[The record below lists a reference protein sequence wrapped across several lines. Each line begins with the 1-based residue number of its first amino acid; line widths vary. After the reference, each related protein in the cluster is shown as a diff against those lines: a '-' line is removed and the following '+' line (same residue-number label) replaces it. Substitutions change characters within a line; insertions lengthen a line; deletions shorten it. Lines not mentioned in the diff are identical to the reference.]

1 LYIYAKQGG
10 WRYLQK
16 GDGSKADYSP
26 EEWRQTRGLQVVQAT
41 RKRHKNNKGQKRK
54 QWIEA
59 VRQFWER
66 QNAGLPAPVTPG
78 PPIDWANLP
87 VPDME
92 VVSDEEEAAVPA
104 EIPPILIQAWA
115 ARRELAAKAAE
126 DRAAQASAALGGGD
140 AHAPPVG
147 GVAAHAAVGG
157 VAAHAAVGGVAAHAS
172 PVGGGAASTV
182 AGNGDGSAASTVAG
196 NGPAMEAA
204 SSAAASN
211 MPAGFPLRPPGLPG
225 FGTGAA
231 ASPVTRKRPA
241 AASPRS

>member
-1 LYIYAKQGG
+1 M
-10 WRYLQK
+10 
-16 GDGSKADYSP
+16 
-26 EEWRQTRGLQVVQAT
+26 QAT

-78 PPIDWANLP
+78 PPIDWANIP

-104 EIPPILIQAWA
+104 EIPPVLIQAWA
-115 ARRELAAKAAE
+115 ARRELAATAAE
-126 DRAAQASAALGGGD
+126 DRALQASAALGGGD
-140 AHAPPVG
+140 AHASP
-147 GVAAHAAVGG
+147 VGG

-172 PVGGGAASTV
+172 PVGGGDAASTV

-211 MPAGFPLRPPGLPG
+211 LPAGFPLRPPGLPG
-225 FGTGAA
+225 FTPGAA

>member
-1 LYIYAKQGG
+1 
-10 WRYLQK
+10 
-16 GDGSKADYSP
+16 
-26 EEWRQTRGLQVVQAT
+26 VQAT

-87 VPDME
+87 APDME

-104 EIPPILIQAWA
+104 EIPPVLIQAWA
-115 ARRELAAKAAE
+115 ARRELAATAAE
-126 DRAAQASAALGGGD
+126 DRALQASAALGGGD

-147 GVAAHAAVGG
+147 GVAAHA
-157 VAAHAAVGGVAAHAS
+157 S
-172 PVGGGAASTV
+172 PVGGGDAASTV

-211 MPAGFPLRPPGLPG
+211 LPAGFPLRPPGLPG
-225 FGTGAA
+225 FTPGAA